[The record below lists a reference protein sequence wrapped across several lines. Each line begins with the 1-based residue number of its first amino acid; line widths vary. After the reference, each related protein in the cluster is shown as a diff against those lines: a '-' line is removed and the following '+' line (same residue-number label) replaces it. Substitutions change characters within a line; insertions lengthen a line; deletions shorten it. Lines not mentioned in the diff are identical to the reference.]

1 MENLLDTSKQCFD
14 DVQCQCQALAFAAYK
29 IEDENIRELLLYTLI
44 EKQQQLEML
53 VPPARSIKTDI
64 ELTQ

>member
-14 DVQCQCQALAFAAYK
+14 DVQCQALAFAAYK